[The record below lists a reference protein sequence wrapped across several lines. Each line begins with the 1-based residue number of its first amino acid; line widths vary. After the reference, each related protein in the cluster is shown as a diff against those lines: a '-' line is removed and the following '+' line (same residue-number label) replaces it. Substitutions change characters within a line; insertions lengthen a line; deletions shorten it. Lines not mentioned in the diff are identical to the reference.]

1 VSGFD
6 TGNADPTRPVRLGPF
21 VLQDPIGRGGMGQ
34 VWRGW
39 HHERNV
45 PVAVKV
51 LEATTDDIDRAFR
64 NEVQAVARLDHP
76 GVVWVYDV
84 GQVDEDAARG
94 SRGRLTRSSPYIAM
108 EFATRG
114 TLRDLGRLPWDGV
127 RDVLLALLDALAH
140 AHARA
145 VVHRDLKPANVLV
158 CGPEDL
164 RPGLKLA
171 DFGIAH
177 AFEHQPQTA
186 ARSKTAIGTVQ
197 YMAPEQIRV
206 EHQDTGPW
214 TDIYA
219 LGNVT
224 WQMLTGKIPFS
235 QYSGVALVRAQL
247 DEPLPDPVGVRT
259 PDGFVEWLR
268 RCVAKNPVD
277 RFQRCADAAEALLQL
292 GDLKEG
298 GRRAAVFDRLP
309 TVAVEVGDDG
319 TTTSPVTSSHP
330 RDGASQAIPLHTGLV
345 ALPVAPSRAAQTST
359 GSVRRGPTVADWRR
373 ADLPRASFQL
383 LGAGLALY
391 DVRQPPM
398 VGRVEERD
406 RLWGE
411 LLRVTE
417 TQRPGLALVTGP
429 TGVGKSRL
437 IRWLC
442 ERAHEL
448 GAATVLTAKFFE
460 DDSPD
465 GALRRMWTRHLRMAE
480 VEPAE
485 RGKWLVK
492 VLGRLGLPSPEQF
505 AVLVGPGSADK
516 RRVQSEVMLRA
527 MSAERPIIVSLDDV
541 DANPEALAFA
551 SHLVRAA
558 APLPV
563 LVVACARTEMLVDG
577 SAVVGQIEALAADHP
592 HLELGPLPPR
602 DQAALIEEVL
612 GLSPALA
619 AQVLDRTGG
628 NPRFARKLIGD
639 WVKRGVLV
647 LGPTGF
653 EVRRGET
660 LDLPP
665 SLKVEWVERIKRL
678 LHDLPD
684 KAHAQIERAAVL
696 GLEVRLAEWRA
707 ACDDPDGSWASAGRS
722 RVVPESE
729 RLRTE
734 VVQRLQHARLVQ
746 LLPDGFRFVHGMIR
760 EVLIDR
766 AKDARRLVEHHLA
779 CASALRFVQD
789 REATSERIGRHL
801 QEAGRHEE
809 SIEPLLQGV
818 VWRRDRLGARAA
830 LGLVALAE
838 DALRALR
845 LPDTDPRW
853 AEAWQ
858 LRAMLTAELGDVV
871 EAERLAMRVVQ
882 GEGNP
887 GWTASGLDVRLT
899 LARLRAGQGQLD
911 LADRMLIEVEE
922 RATDPVQ
929 QGLASAERALIAARR
944 RRKQEARDRTD
955 NAIRQLRRAAS
966 SRALAECWRVVG
978 VTALILGNERQ
989 AEDALQRGLRLY
1001 QGRGNLVGQAECL
1014 AGLGRSALGRRDLPK
1029 AEKNLEQAVHLY
1041 DLAGLGD
1048 VVRAKC
1054 DLARVRLE
1062 QGRPDSARELLL
1074 HVRQTV
1080 GRMGGVARVEG
1091 IGALQL
1097 LAAAATGEWDE
1108 FDHRMRQIEADAAIE
1123 VGEDGLWALA
1133 RAGEVAR
1140 DAGQHLRG
1148 VQAESLQERVPRSS
1162 GRVVA

>member
-1 VSGFD
+1 MSVD
-6 TGNADPTRPVRLGPF
+6 TRDADPTRPVRLGPF

-84 GQVDEDAARG
+84 GQVDEAAARG
-94 SRGRLTRSSPYIAM
+94 SRGRLTRNSPYIAM

-114 TLRDLGRLPWDGV
+114 TLRDLGRMTWEGV
-127 RDVLLALLDALAH
+127 REVLLALLDALAH
-140 AHARA
+140 AHARG

-177 AFEHQPQTA
+177 AYEQAPGTA

-214 TDIYA
+214 TDIYS

-224 WQMLTGKIPFS
+224 WQMLTGRIPFS

-247 DEPLPDPVGVRT
+247 DEPLPDPAGVRV

-268 RCVAKNPVD
+268 RCVAKDPVD

-292 GDLKEG
+292 GDLQDSAA
-298 GRRAAVFDRLP
+298 RRAAVFDRLP
-309 TVAVEVGDDG
+309 VVAVEVGEQG
-319 TTTSPVTSSHP
+319 TTTSPVPPAH
-330 RDGASQAIPLHTGLV
+330 DAGASQAIPLHTGLV
-345 ALPVAPSRAAQTST
+345 ALPVSPSRRSST
-359 GSVRRGPTVADWRR
+359 GPVGVRRAKIGADWRR

-398 VGRVEERD
+398 VGRIDERD
-406 RLWGE
+406 RLWAE
-411 LLRVTE
+411 LARVASAG
-417 TQRPGLALVTGP
+417 RPGLVVLTGP

-437 IRWLC
+437 ARWLC

-448 GAATVLTAKFFE
+448 GVGTVLHAKFFE

-480 VEPAE
+480 VEPSE
-485 RGKWLVK
+485 RGRWLVK
-492 VLGRLGLPSPEQF
+492 CLTRLGLSAPEQF
-505 AVLVGPGSADK
+505 AVLVGPGPAE
-516 RRVQSEVMLRA
+516 RRRAQSEQMLRA
-527 MSAERPIIVSLDDV
+527 MAAERPVIVALDDV
-541 DANPEALAFA
+541 DANAEALQFA

-558 APLPV
+558 GPFPV
-563 LVVACARTEMLVDG
+563 LVVACARTEMLADRPEV
-577 SAVVGQIEALAADHP
+577 ARQIEALGAQFP

-639 WVKRGVLV
+639 WVKRGVLL

-665 SLKVEWVERIKRL
+665 SLTAEWVERIRRL
-678 LHDLPD
+678 FRDLPD

-696 GLEVRLAEWRA
+696 GLQVVQAEWRA
-707 ACDDPDGSWASAGRS
+707 ACDDPDGSWAAAGRA
-722 RVVPESE
+722 RVVPENE
-729 RLRTE
+729 RLRSE
-734 VVQRLQHARLVQ
+734 SVSRLQAARLVEST
-746 LLPDGFRFVHGMIR
+746 PDGFRFVHGMVR
-760 EVLIDR
+760 EVLLQR
-766 AKDARRLVEHHLA
+766 ASQARRLAEHHFA
-779 CASALRFVQD
+779 CARALQHAQNQEGSA
-789 REATSERIGRHL
+789 ERVGRHL
-801 QEAGRHEE
+801 QESGRHEE

-818 VWRRDRLGARAA
+818 VSRRDRLGARAA

-838 DALRALR
+838 DALRAFG
-845 LPDTDPRW
+845 LPDADPRW
-853 AEAWQ
+853 AEALQ
-858 LRAMLTAELGDVV
+858 LRAMLTAELGDLA
-871 EAERLAMRVVQ
+871 EAERVATKVVT
-882 GEGNP
+882 GERNP

-899 LARLRAGQGQLD
+899 LARIRSAQGQHEQ
-911 LADRMLIEVEE
+911 ADRMLVEVEE

-944 RRKQEARDRTD
+944 RRKQEARERTD

-978 VTALILGNERQ
+978 QTALILGNERQ
-989 AEDALQRGLRLY
+989 ADDALQRGLRLY
-1001 QGRGNLVGQAECL
+1001 QLRGNLVGQAECL
-1014 AGLGRSALGRRDLPK
+1014 AGLGRSSLGRRDL
-1029 AEKNLEQAVHLY
+1029 ARAQQHLEQAVHLY

-1048 VVRAKC
+1048 AVRARC

-1062 QGRPDSARELLL
+1062 QNRPEEARDLLL
-1074 HVRQTV
+1074 YVRQMV

-1091 IGALQL
+1091 VGALQL
-1097 LAAAATGEWDE
+1097 LAASANQDWDE
-1108 FDHRMRQIEADAAIE
+1108 FDHRMRQIEADPAVE

-1140 DAGQHLRG
+1140 EAGQAIRG
-1148 VQAESLQERVPRSS
+1148 AQAESLQERVPRSS